1 MIVLHDLLTVYRA
14 EFTRRSRSR
23 PFLIGLVIGA
33 LGIIILAKL
42 PSFFNEHIGREQS
55 RIVVAGSPAL
65 LARARQLLS
74 ADYTVTD
81 LRSSTAPPSVAALEA
96 AHAGRLLALH
106 RDARGLSVVVFSTDP
121 GTVDSRRIARLL
133 LPLNLEIAGHVD
145 PRTAA
150 RLANL
155 RVTVR
160 PVGGRAMSAE
170 QVEVQHSIAFSL
182 IFLLYLLVILNS
194 QLTMAGVIEEKTNRI
209 AELLVAA
216 VDPLAL
222 LYGKIL
228 AGATLGFLQMLV
240 WLTAALIAGAT
251 TGMPAGSALSAGSR
265 GAFDVGAALQG
276 ALPPPVIA
284 AFVFFLVLGLLQFS
298 TLFAGL
304 ASLISRPEDLGSV
317 SAAMVLP
324 IIVAFFIAIA
334 ALDAPQSPIVVIT
347 SFVPLLAP
355 FTMFARIA
363 VSQPPFWQ
371 VLASSVLNVVAVYAI
386 AQTAGRLY
394 RVGMLTYGRLP
405 NLQQVWNTIRG

>member
-1 MIVLHDLLTVYRA
+1 MILLGDLLTVYRA
-14 EFTRRSRSR
+14 EFVRRSRSR
-23 PFLIGLVIGA
+23 PFLIGLIIGA
-33 LGIIILAKL
+33 LGIISLAKL
-42 PSFFNEHIGREQS
+42 PSFFTEHVGREQLHV
-55 RIVVAGSPAL
+55 IVAGEPAL
-65 LARARQLLS
+65 VARARQLLS
-74 ADYTVTD
+74 KDYSVVD
-81 LRSSTAPPSVAALEA
+81 VSNSTAPPTAETLQAAR
-96 AHAGRLLALH
+96 AGRLVALRQD
-106 RDARGLSVVVFSTDP
+106 RDGLSVLVYSTDP
-121 GTVDSRRIARLL
+121 GTVDTQRIARLL
-133 LPLNLEIAGHVD
+133 LPLNLEIAAHVD
-145 PRTAA
+145 PHTAA
-150 RLANL
+150 RLASV
-155 RVTVR
+155 RVAVR
-160 PVGGRAMSAE
+160 PVGSRAKSAE
-170 QVEVQHSIAFSL
+170 QVEVQHGIAFSL

-194 QLTMAGVIEEKTNRI
+194 QLTMAGVIEEKTSRI

-240 WLTAALIAGAT
+240 WLASAVIAGASAT
-251 TGMPAGSALSAGSR
+251 PAAASAVTNSSR
-265 GAFDVGAALQG
+265 AAFDIGAALQG
-276 ALPPPVIA
+276 ALPPLVIV
-284 AFVFFLVLGLLQFS
+284 AFVFFLILGLLQFS

-324 IIVAFFIAIA
+324 IIAAFFIAIA
-334 ALDAPQSPIVVIT
+334 ALDAPQSPIVVVT
-347 SFVPLLAP
+347 SFIPLLAP

>member
-1 MIVLHDLLTVYRA
+1 MTVLQDLLTVYRA
-14 EFTRRSRSR
+14 ELVRRSRSR

-33 LGIIILAKL
+33 IGIVTLAKL
-42 PSFFNEHIGREQS
+42 PTFFNEHVGREQS
-55 RIVVAGSPAL
+55 NVILAGDPAL
-65 LARARQLLS
+65 TSRARQLLS
-74 ADYTVTD
+74 TDYSVVD
-81 LRSSTAPPSVAALEA
+81 IRNSTAPPSAAALEA
-96 AHAGRLLALH
+96 MQAGRLVALH
-106 RDARGLSVVVFSTDP
+106 QDDQGLSVMVYSTDP
-121 GTVDSRRIARLL
+121 GTVDIRRISRLL
-133 LPLNLEIAGHVD
+133 LPLNLEITAHLD
-145 PRTAA
+145 PRTAV
-150 RLANL
+150 RLANV
-155 RVTVR
+155 RVAVR
-160 PVGGRAMSAE
+160 PVGSRAKSAE
-170 QVEVQHSIAFSL
+170 QVEVQHGIAFSL

-216 VDPLAL
+216 VDPVAL

-240 WLTAALIAGAT
+240 WLASALIAGAT
-251 TGMPAGSALSAGSR
+251 SAGPSSALPPAAGAS
-265 GAFDVGAALQG
+265 FDVGAALLG
-276 ALPPPVIA
+276 ALPPPVVV
-284 AFVFFLVLGLLQFS
+284 AFVFFLILGLLQFS

-324 IIVAFFIAIA
+324 IIAAFFIAIA